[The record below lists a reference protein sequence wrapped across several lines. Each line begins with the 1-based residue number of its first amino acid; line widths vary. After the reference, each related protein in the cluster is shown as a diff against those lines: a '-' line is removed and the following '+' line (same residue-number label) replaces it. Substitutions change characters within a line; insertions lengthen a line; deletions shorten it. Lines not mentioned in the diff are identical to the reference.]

1 MVIHIRLRNL
11 HNPFKWRDMNLGQ
24 GTQWDFTKVD
34 CYAPSGPWLCSVKIL
49 PKKISQPTRK
59 LDYLRIYYVRL
70 LCYPIVTF
78 ITYQIVLTKL
88 SLTKLSLDI
97 LVSDNLVSK
106 QFLPLPN
113 CHLPNCP
120 YQNVT
125 YQNVAYQNVTY
136 QIYLTK
142 NPPVMYIYL
151 SFKIDCLFAHHIG
164 ANIYFFSIHN
174 SI

>member
-1 MVIHIRLRNL
+1 MH
-11 HNPFKWRDMNLGQ
+11 KWVMYKSQKKGGNI
-24 GTQWDFTKVD
+24 
-34 CYAPSGPWLCSVKIL
+34 LCQFALL
-49 PKKISQPTRK
+49 PKCHFH
-59 LDYLRIYYVRL
+59 Y
-70 LCYPIVTF
+70 
-78 ITYQIVLTKL
+78 TYQIVLTKL
-88 SLTKLSLDI
+88 SLTKLSIDI

-142 NPPVMYIYL
+142 NPPVITPKFKRTRSVPFDLIKLINYNTQVTWRPRNAQQL
-151 SFKIDCLFAHHIG
+151 SQLVKNIRIMDCTP
-164 ANIYFFSIHN
+164 
-174 SI
+174 